1 MYRIMICGAQHPPVH
16 RLRAALVRLWT
27 GGIGDSLEFL
37 PPLTRIG
44 STLAV
49 QRGTPSVLVEVG
61 KVDRDL
67 TMLDRANCDR
77 MLWNARHIK

>member
-1 MYRIMICGAQHPPVH
+1 MYRTLICSSSHPPVH

-49 QRGTPSVLVEVG
+49 QRGTASVSVE
-61 KVDRDL
+61 K
-67 TMLDRANCDR
+67 
-77 MLWNARHIK
+77 

>member
-1 MYRIMICGAQHPPVH
+1 MICGAQHPPVH
-16 RLRAALVRLWT
+16 RLRAALIRLWT

-49 QRGTPSVLVEVG
+49 QRGTPSVLVDG
-61 KVDRDL
+61 TKIQPQIHWQ
-67 TMLDRANCDR
+67 N
-77 MLWNARHIK
+77 N